1 MQEVGH
7 TRCLIDAGFA
17 RAKKLFRRTDCDSI
31 AELKKVFDHSSS
43 TNKGVL
49 FDNGE
54 DSFTW
59 KFYNWKDFLSQFF
72 TALPGISKYHS
83 FRFNAEHPG
92 FVFVK
97 ENINSQEMKIQI
109 VKPFGLQHIPDNSPT
124 EIAPAGMSRERS
136 EYLFRKVRPFVRP
149 RCQDLLCPP
158 TQTEE

>member
-1 MQEVGH
+1 MQVLRVQKSCFDELTV
-7 TRCLIDAGFA
+7 
-17 RAKKLFRRTDCDSI
+17 I
-31 AELKKVFDHSSS
+31 ASLNLSRFSTILLQQIKVFF
-43 TNKGVL
+43 

-59 KFYNWKDFLSQFF
+59 KYYNWKDFLSQFF

-109 VKPFGLQHIPDNSPT
+109 VKLFGLQHIQDNSPT

-136 EYLFRKVRPFVRP
+136 EYLFRKIRPFVRP
-149 RCQDLLCPP
+149 TCQDLLCPP